1 LLHFAEG
8 ANAMIDRFKTYFET
22 LEGLS
27 TEELDR
33 SAEKLV
39 GAEKRNVA
47 LVIAHIAE
55 MSRRKGELER
65 GYKNLFDYGVAFIQD
80 KIDSYRHRSSPNG
93 LADSL

>member
-1 LLHFAEG
+1 
-8 ANAMIDRFKTYFET
+8 MIERFQIYFRT

-39 GAEKRNVA
+39 RAEKTKAA

-55 MSRRKGELER
+55 ISRRKGELER
-65 GYKNLFDYGVAFIQD
+65 GPPLKWAGD
-80 KIDSYRHRSSPNG
+80 KRWLVPTIESGSGTSIE
-93 LADSL
+93 